1 MRIFHKYL
9 IKQKRLWNLDKQ
21 QGQSKFY
28 KYFKI
33 LECNVIL
40 LKNIKL
46 NISIKYY
53 QEKCAIEISA
63 RT

>member
-1 MRIFHKYL
+1 MKIFHKYL
-9 IKQKRLWNLDKQ
+9 IKQKTLWNLDKQ

-33 LECNVIL
+33 LECNL
-40 LKNIKL
+40 LKL

>member
-1 MRIFHKYL
+1 MKIFHKYL

-40 LKNIKL
+40 LKL

>member
-1 MRIFHKYL
+1 MKIFHKYL

-33 LECNVIL
+33 LECNL
-40 LKNIKL
+40 LKL

>member
-1 MRIFHKYL
+1 MKIFHKYL

-33 LECNVIL
+33 LECNL
-40 LKNIKL
+40 LKL
-46 NISIKYY
+46 NISIKYF

>member
-33 LECNVIL
+33 LECNL
-40 LKNIKL
+40 LKL